1 MKRNHYPEAVDFIE
15 EIADQSPVESGAAAA
30 AAGLSTLLGNQ
41 GAYCTLTDEC
51 MPTC

>member
-1 MKRNHYPEAVDFIE
+1 MNSKHYPEAVDFLQ
-15 EIADQSPVESGAAAA
+15 EIADQTPVESGGIA

-41 GAYCTLTDEC
+41 GSYCTVTDEC